1 MPKDTTAPA
10 LRRYSVDNLTCGSCV
25 ARAET
30 ALAAVPG
37 VESAVVNLATRRA
50 DLRIGAGFDPAAL
63 ATAMTSAGYPVH
75 PVDGVALRASVGNLN
90 CGGCASRAEKALN
103 ALPEVLEA
111 QVNLALKRA
120 DIRLTDAGDWPVVQ
134 AAMDKAGYP
143 VADLDPPRTDS
154 PDPEPEAVDEAA
166 PMRRAFGIAA
176 ALTLPVFV
184 MEMGGHL
191 VPAFHHWQM
200 ATFGTFPL
208 HLVQFLLTTAVLA
221 GPGRVFFRLGV
232 PALFKGAPEMNS
244 LVVLG
249 TSAAWAWS
257 VLVTFAPGIIPETGR
272 FVYFEAAA
280 VIVTLILLG
289 RWLEARARGQAG
301 AAIRGLMALRPDTAH
316 RITDGTETEV
326 PLADLGRGDLIRLK
340 PGERVAVD
348 GTVTE
353 GETHIDEAMLTG
365 EPLPVAK
372 RAGDPVTAGTVN
384 GTGTIVYRATAVGT
398 DTVLARIVAMV
409 EDAQATRLPVQS
421 LINRVTAV
429 FVPVVLVIAA
439 LAALGWLIW
448 GPDPAKAL
456 VIGVSVLIIA
466 CPCAM
471 GLATPVSILAGTG
484 RAAELGVLF
493 RKGDALQNLS
503 RVDLVA
509 FDKTGTLTEGRP
521 SVTAILPTR
530 DCDADT
536 LLTLAAGAE
545 TASEHPLARA
555 ILAEAKARGL
565 TPAPVDRFEAVTGGG
580 VTATLEGETLRVGS
594 RAFLQQTGVAVPP
607 TDPTPVTEVHVARG
621 ALYLGHLA
629 LSDAVKPDAARAI
642 AALTARGTR
651 VALLSGDAEGPVNA
665 LARDLAIPEAHARL
679 SPADKRAQVAAWRAA
694 GHRVAFV
701 GDGLNDAAVLAEA
714 DVGIALGTGTD
725 VAIEAGDVVLV
736 SGAPTGVLTAIEVSR
751 RTLRN
756 IAQNLVWAFGYNV
769 ALIPVAAGLLALAGG
784 PFLNPMLAA
793 GAMAASSVLVVL
805 NALRLR
811 RMEAA

>member
-1 MPKDTTAPA
+1 MPKDTASGA
-10 LRRYSVDNLTCGSCV
+10 ARRYTIDNLSCGSCV

-30 ALAAVPG
+30 ALSAVPG
-37 VESAVVNLATRRA
+37 VLSAEVNLATRRA
-50 DLRIGAGFDPAAL
+50 VLFIGAGFDPAAL
-63 ATAMTSAGYPVH
+63 SAAMDKAGYPVH
-75 PVDGVALRASVGNLN
+75 RLEGRALRATVGNLN
-90 CGGCASRAEKALN
+90 CGGCASRAETALN

-120 DIRLTDAGDWPVVQ
+120 DLRLADGTDWARVE
-134 AAMDKAGYP
+134 AAMVTAGYP
-143 VADLDPPRTDS
+143 VSLIDQTESAA
-154 PDPEPEAVDEAA
+154 PEAPVDEAA
-166 PMRRAFGIAA
+166 PMRRAFVWAA

-191 VPAFHHWQM
+191 IPAFHHWQIM
-200 ATFGTFPL
+200 TFGTFPL
-208 HLVQFLLTTAVLA
+208 HLVQFLLTAAVLA

-232 PALFKGAPEMNS
+232 PALLKGAPEMNS

-249 TSAAWAWS
+249 ASAAFAWS
-257 VLVTFAPGIIPETGR
+257 TLVTFAPALVPETGR

-301 AAIRGLMALRPDTAH
+301 AAIRSLMALRPDTAL
-316 RITDGTETEV
+316 RLEGGVEREV
-326 PLADLGRGDLIRLK
+326 PLSDLHLGDLIRLK

-348 GTVTE
+348 GAVTE
-353 GETHIDEAMLTG
+353 GDSWIDEAMLTG
-365 EPLPVAK
+365 EPVPVAK
-372 RAGDPVTAGTVN
+372 HTGDSVTAGTVN
-384 GTGTIVYRATAVGT
+384 GTGTLVYRATAVGS

-429 FVPVVLVIAA
+429 FVPVVLV
-439 LAALGWLIW
+439 LAVLASGGWLIW
-448 GPDPAKAL
+448 GPDPAQAL
-456 VIGVSVLIIA
+456 VIAVSVLIIA

-493 RKGDALQNLS
+493 RKGDALQQLS
-503 RVDLVA
+503 KVDLVA

-521 SVTAILPTR
+521 KVTGIDVTR
-530 DCDADT
+530 DCDEAT
-536 LLTLAAGAE
+536 LLALAAGAE
-545 TASEHPLARA
+545 AASEHPLARA
-555 ILAEAKARGL
+555 VLAEAEARGI
-565 TPAPVDRFEAVTGGG
+565 TPAPVTGFEARTGAG
-580 VTATLEGETLRVGS
+580 VVALVEGETLRVGS
-594 RAFLQQTGVAVPP
+594 RSFLQGEGVAVPP
-607 TDPTPVTEVHVARG
+607 TEPTTATEVHVARG
-621 ALYLGHLA
+621 ALYLGHLS
-629 LSDAVKPDAARAI
+629 LSDPLKPDAARAV
-642 AALTARGTR
+642 AALKARGIA
-651 VALLSGDAEGPVNA
+651 VALLSGDAEGPVA
-665 LARDLAIPEAHARL
+665 AVAAELGIDIAHARL
-679 SPADKRAQVAAWRAA
+679 SPADKRAQVAAWR
-694 GHRVAFV
+694 GEGRRVAFV

-736 SGAPTGVLTAIEVSR
+736 SGAPTGVVTAIQVSR

-769 ALIPVAAGLLALAGG
+769 ALIPVAAGLLALFGG

-793 GAMAASSVLVVL
+793 GAMAASSVLVVM